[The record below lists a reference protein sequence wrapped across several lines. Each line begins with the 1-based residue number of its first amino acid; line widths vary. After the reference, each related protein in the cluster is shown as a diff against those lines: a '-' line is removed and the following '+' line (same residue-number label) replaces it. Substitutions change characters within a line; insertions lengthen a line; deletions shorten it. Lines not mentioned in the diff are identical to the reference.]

1 MNVNLTSYRLSMKNK
16 TIFPLL
22 IFIGSFFY
30 FVSCRSE
37 STTNDQQTSDS
48 QTQEQAISEWESHK
62 YSMFIHFGVYS
73 ELGGVW
79 DGERVEKG
87 YSEQIR
93 AHGNISREEFRDVAN
108 TFNPVNWNPDSVAVL
123 AKKAGMKSIVITA
136 KHHDGFALYDT
147 EYSDFNIIDATPYDH
162 DIIKELAEATRKQ
175 GLDFGVYFSLID
187 WDYEHALPIS
197 SHNSDSIP
205 PQHHQ
210 FNLNQVEELMTEYG
224 PISEIWFDMGKPT
237 LEQSRELKEMVKK
250 HQPNTLVSGR
260 LWNDQGDFVVMGDNV
275 SPDFRMGTLWQTPAS
290 MFDETW
296 GYRSWQERGDPKE
309 KALEKLKSLIKVV
322 SNGGNYLLNIGPKG
336 DGSIVEFEKEVL
348 LIIGDWLDKNGEAI
362 YGTTTSPLFEQSWGT
377 VTAKPG
383 KQFLLLTDPP
393 EDGEITVQG
402 LRTEPTEIYL
412 LGNRSQTFT
421 ANQTKNSY
429 RIDTSELP
437 ETDMVHVLVM
447 EYDGELDYQPSTTV
461 VLSDDNSYRLTSENS
476 IDYHSLSGEDYY
488 STEPTIVEKE
498 WFIQNPEKENFNM
511 TFRYPS
517 DLSGKQLQITING
530 NSSNITLD
538 GNPSSNGNIT
548 KDLGSISINPNEL
561 NKIEVRLADQSNP
574 HKDLGIEGLVI
585 ILQ

>member
-1 MNVNLTSYRLSMKNK
+1 MKLYKTTKMLTAIGL
-16 TIFPLL
+16 IFLL
-22 IFIGSFFY
+22 IN
-30 FVSCRSE
+30 CQSE
-37 STTNDQQTSDS
+37 NSTTQQTSQS
-48 QTQEQAISEWESHK
+48 QTQEQAITEWESQK

-79 DGERVEKG
+79 NDERVEVG

-93 AHGNISREEFRDVAN
+93 AHGDIPREDFREVAS

-123 AKKAGMKSIVITA
+123 AKNAGMNSIVITA
-136 KHHDGFALYDT
+136 KHHDGFALFDT
-147 EYSDFNIIDATPYDH
+147 EYSDFDIIDASPYDR
-162 DIIKELAEATRKQ
+162 DIIGELAEATREQ

-296 GYRSWQERGDPKE
+296 GYRSWQERGNPKE
-309 KALEKLKSLIKVV
+309 KAAEKLKELIKVV
-322 SNGGNYLLNIGPKG
+322 SNGGNYLLNIGPRG
-336 DGSIVEFEKEVL
+336 DGSVVEFEKEVL
-348 LIIGDWLDKNGEAI
+348 LTIGDWLDKNGEAI

-383 KQFLLLTDPP
+383 RQFLFITDPP
-393 EDGEITVQG
+393 ESDQITIEG
-402 LRTEPTEIYL
+402 LRSEPTQTYL
-412 LGNRSQTFT
+412 LSDPSQSLT
-421 ANQTKNSY
+421 AIQTGEEY
-429 RIDTSELP
+429 IIDISGLP
-437 ETDMVHVLVM
+437 ETDMVNVVVI
-447 EYDGELDYQPSTTV
+447 EYDGELEYVPSNTIA
-461 VLSDDNSYRLTSENS
+461 LSDDNSYRLTSKNA

-488 STEPTIVEKE
+488 TTEPTVVEKE
-498 WFIQNPEKENFNM
+498 WFILNPEKEEFSVLLH
-511 TFRYPS
+511 YPS
-517 DLSGKQLQITING
+517 DQIGKVLQTIING
-530 NSSNITLD
+530 NSIEITLD
-538 GNPSSNGNIT
+538 DQTETDSNGNFVKEFGT
-548 KDLGSISINPNEL
+548 VELLQNDL
-561 NKIEVRLADQSNP
+561 NKIELRLAGQSNP
-574 HKDLGIEGLVI
+574 HINLDVEGLVI
-585 ILQ
+585 KLQ

>member
-1 MNVNLTSYRLSMKNK
+1 MIHKSFLTISLS
-16 TIFPLL
+16 ILL
-22 IFIGSFFY
+22 IPFSF
-30 FVSCRSE
+30 SCQSE
-37 STTNDQQTSDS
+37 TNSNAQQTTEPQS
-48 QTQEQAISEWESHK
+48 QDQAISEWESQK

-79 DGERVEKG
+79 NDERVEIG

-93 AHGNISREEFRDVAN
+93 AHGKIPKEDFREVAS

-123 AKKAGMKSIVITA
+123 ARNAGMKSIVITA

-147 EYSDFNIIDATPYDH
+147 EYSNFDIIDATPYGR

-187 WDYEHALPIS
+187 WNYEHAVPIS

-237 LEQSRELKEMVKK
+237 LEQSRELKEMVKR

-260 LWNDQGDFVVMGDNV
+260 IWNDQGDFVVMGDNV

-296 GYRSWQERGDPKE
+296 GYRSWQERGNPQE
-309 KALEKLKSLIKVV
+309 KALEKLKGLIKVV
-322 SNGGNYLLNIGPKG
+322 SNGGNYLLNIGPRG

-348 LIIGDWLDKNGEAI
+348 LLIGGWLNKNGEAI

-383 KQFLLLTDPP
+383 KQFLFLTNPP
-393 EDGEITVQG
+393 ENGRIEIEG
-402 LRTEPTEIYL
+402 LRTQPAEATL
-412 LGNRSQTFT
+412 LADPSQSIRV
-421 ANQTKNSY
+421 NQDGDKYS
-429 RIDTSELP
+429 IDITELP
-437 ETDMVHVLVM
+437 ETDLVNVIVI
-447 EYDGELDYQPSTTV
+447 EYEGELKFIPSNTIEA
-461 VLSDDNSYRLTSENS
+461 SDGGSYPLTSENAT
-476 IDYHSLSGEDYY
+476 DYHSLSGKDYY
-488 STEPTIVEKE
+488 STKPTVVKKQ
-498 WFIQNPEKENFNM
+498 WFILNPGKESYQLIVQYPQNQTGKE
-511 TFRYPS
+511 
-517 DLSGKQLQITING
+517 LELLING
-530 NSSNITLD
+530 EPVNLSFD
-538 GNPSSNGNIT
+538 
-548 KDLGSISINPNEL
+548 DQAEMISDRKYEKKIIEINLLPDEL
-561 NKIEVRLADQSNP
+561 NKIELRLSDPSNP
-574 HKDLGIEGLVI
+574 HKALAVEDVELV
-585 ILQ
+585 LQ

>member
-1 MNVNLTSYRLSMKNK
+1 MSCQSEINSSTQQ
-16 TIFPLL
+16 
-22 IFIGSFFY
+22 SF
-30 FVSCRSE
+30 
-37 STTNDQQTSDS
+37 QS
-48 QTQEQAISEWESHK
+48 QTEEQAIAKWESQK
-62 YSMFIHFGVYS
+62 YSMFIHFGAYS
-73 ELGGVW
+73 ELGGIW
-79 DGERVEKG
+79 NDERVEFG

-93 AHGNISREEFRDVAN
+93 AHGNITKEEFREVAG

-123 AKKAGMKSIVITA
+123 AKNSGMNSIVITA

-147 EYSDFNIIDATPYDH
+147 EYSDFDIIDATPYKR
-162 DIIKELAEATRKQ
+162 DIIKKLAEATREQ

-296 GYRSWQERGDPKE
+296 GYRSWQERGNPQE
-309 KALEKLKSLIKVV
+309 KAAEKLRELIKVV
-322 SNGGNYLLNIGPKG
+322 SNGGNYLLNIGPQG

-348 LIIGDWLDKNGEAI
+348 LSIGDWLDKNGEAI

-377 VTAKPG
+377 VTSKPG
-383 KQFLLLTDPP
+383 QQFLFLTDPP
-393 EDGEITVQG
+393 ENGQITIEG
-402 LRTEPTEIYL
+402 LRSEPPRTYILSEPS
-412 LGNRSQTFT
+412 RSLSV
-421 ANQTKNSY
+421 NQNGEEYS
-429 RIDTSELP
+429 IDISALP
-437 ETDMVHVLVM
+437 ETDMVNVVLI
-447 EYDGELDYQPSTTV
+447 EYDGELEYVPATTISLSADNNYQ
-461 VLSDDNSYRLTSENS
+461 LTAENA

-488 STEPTIVEKE
+488 TTEPTVVARE
-498 WFIQNPEKENFNM
+498 WFILNPEKEEFLL
-511 TFRYPS
+511 RLQYPS
-517 DLSGKQLQITING
+517 DITVKKLEATING
-530 NSSNITLD
+530 NPTEISLD
-538 GNPSSNGNIT
+538 DRIEPEPSGNFVKEVGTVYLLAN
-548 KDLGSISINPNEL
+548 DL
-561 NKIEVRLADQSNP
+561 NKIKLRLADQSNP
-574 HKDLGIEGLVI
+574 HKDLDVEGLVI
-585 ILQ
+585 ELQ